1 MDSSIQIQEIG
12 CCKFMN
18 YGNYI
23 LGKYYL
29 RTMRNGKQ
37 DIEFNGILIGAKGI
51 NPYNFIKG
59 CSLADFEKSIIRV
72 DECIVNLYKAIS
84 ETIFQ
89 TLYTLVHAQIQVGI
103 KSDVISEHC
112 SYVSMGADATITM
125 GKNKIAGAEF
135 YETIYFQ
142 NRDSQIVLKI
152 REHDPFGSPKF
163 HDDGSIVFIS
173 TSIYD
178 GVKEAIKEQMNNWM
192 KRL

>member
-1 MDSSIQIQEIG
+1 MDTSIQIQEIG
-12 CCKFMN
+12 YCKFMN

-37 DIEFNGILIGAKGI
+37 DIAFNGILIGGQGI
-51 NPYNFIKG
+51 NPYNFIKE
-59 CSLADFEKSIIRV
+59 CSLADFEKSVIRV
-72 DECIVNLYKAIS
+72 DEGIVNLYKAIS

-89 TLYTLVHAQIQVGI
+89 TLYTFIHTQLRVGI
-103 KSDVISEHC
+103 KSDVIGDYC
-112 SYVSMGADATITM
+112 SYISMGSDSAITI
-125 GKNKIAGAEF
+125 GKNKIGGADF

-142 NRDSQIVLKI
+142 NKDSQIVLKI
-152 REHDPFGSPKF
+152 RENDPFGSPKF

-173 TSIYD
+173 NSIYD
-178 GVKEAIKEQMNNWM
+178 GVKEAITEQMNNWM